1 MSKYTLEQLLGSR
14 IRVKILRFLFRNEL
28 AVVDARS
35 LAKRIQETTAAT
47 SSEIKNLTTMRLL
60 KRKR

>member
-60 KRKR
+60 KRRR